1 MNLIANTDLTLML
14 FVALFRTDMR
24 IDLILIESLQCDRF
38 GDAFDRF
45 FVFQEIFV
53 RISIST
59 KDFEEIQKFF
69 DRLML
74 NDSDFAKD
82 RCSSLARTK
91 KFMNEDDVIIER
103 VSQFLID
110 HLESEIFSFADS
122 LLDFRLD
129 EERF

>member
-1 MNLIANTDLTLML
+1 MNLIANTEFIFML
-14 FVALFRTDMR
+14 VVVLLRTDMR
-24 IDLILIESLQCDRF
+24 IILISFLQCDC
-38 GDAFDRF
+38 FDYIF
-45 FVFQEIFV
+45 NDCLFVFQKILICVF
-53 RISIST
+53 IDT
-59 KDFEEIQKFF
+59 GDFEEIQKFF

-74 NDSDFAKD
+74 NDSRLAKD

-129 EERF
+129 ERRF